1 MFNFLLNFQYFQNKS
16 KKNIDKMI
24 IKTYIKYIIIEYLET
39 ILKISL
45 IFYALI
51 FTLNIFEELSFFK
64 NIDKSSLYPLFLT
77 FLNTPSVLYDVFPF
91 IFLISTQFFFIQIF
105 EKNELSIYKNFGLDN
120 FKILKILTSTS
131 LILAL
136 LIIVVF
142 YNFSAKFKFLY
153 LNLKNDYTLDN
164 KYLAVITENGLWLK
178 DEIDNSILI
187 VNASSIDNYYLKF
200 VSITKLSNNFELVK
214 NIESEK
220 VDIRNTT
227 WKAVNAKIHENNV
240 TSIEEEFLIKTHF
253 NLEKI
258 NTLFSNLSSLT
269 MWELEELKKDYESL
283 GYSTLEVNS
292 HKYKI
297 IAYPIYLMIMTL
309 LSGIIMLNIKVNKS
323 KIFHLILGIS
333 LSVIIYYVQYFFNF
347 LGENGKIPI
356 MTSIWFPLIILLVL
370 CSVGLIRVNEK

>member
-1 MFNFLLNFQYFQNKS
+1 
-16 KKNIDKMI
+16 MI
-24 IKTYIKYIIIEYLET
+24 IKTYVKYIVKEYLET

-51 FTLNIFEELSFFK
+51 FTLNILEELSFFK
-64 NIDKSSLYPLFLT
+64 NIDASALYPLILT
-77 FLNTPSVLYDVFPF
+77 FLNAPSILYDIFPF

-105 EKNELSIYKNFGLDN
+105 DKNELSIYKNFGLDN
-120 FKILKILTSTS
+120 FKILKIITSTS

-136 LIIVVF
+136 LVIFLF
-142 YNFSAKFKFLY
+142 YNFSAKFKYLY
-153 LNLKNDYTLDN
+153 LDLKNDYTLDN

-187 VNASSIDNYYLKF
+187 VNASSIDDYYLKD
-200 VSITKLSNNFELVK
+200 VSITELSNNFELVK
-214 NIESEK
+214 NIEAEK
-220 VDIRNTT
+220 IDIRKTT
-227 WKAVNAKIHENNV
+227 WKALNVKIHINNI
-240 TSIEEEFLIKTHF
+240 TSKEKEFLIKTHF

-269 MWELEELKKDYESL
+269 MWELEKLKKDYETL
-283 GYSTLEVNS
+283 GYSTLEVS
-292 HKYKI
+292 AHKHKI
-297 IAYPIYLMIMTL
+297 IAYPVYLMIMTL

-356 MTSIWFPLIILLVL
+356 MTSIWFPLIILLIL
-370 CSVGLIRVNEK
+370 CTVGLIRVNEK

>member
-1 MFNFLLNFQYFQNKS
+1 
-16 KKNIDKMI
+16 MI
-24 IKTYIKYIIIEYLET
+24 IKTYVKYIAREYLET
-39 ILKISL
+39 ILKISF

-64 NIDKSSLYPLFLT
+64 NIETSFLYPLLLT
-77 FLNTPSVLYDVFPF
+77 FLNAPSILYDIFPF

-105 EKNELSIYKNFGLDN
+105 DKNELSIYKSFGLDN
-120 FKILKILTSTS
+120 FKILKIITSTS

-136 LIIVVF
+136 LIIFVF

-178 DEIDNSILI
+178 DEIDDSILI
-187 VNASSIDNYYLKF
+187 VNASGIENNYLKN
-200 VSITKLSNNFELVK
+200 VSITELSNNFELVK
-214 NIESEK
+214 NIEAEK

-227 WKAVNAKIHENNV
+227 WKALNVKVHVNNV
-240 TSIEEEFLIKTHF
+240 TSKEKELLIKTHF

-269 MWELEELKKDYESL
+269 MWELEELKKNYETL
-283 GYSTLEVNS
+283 GYSTLEVNA
-292 HKYKI
+292 HKHKI
-297 IAYPIYLMIMTL
+297 IAYPVYLMIMTL
-309 LSGIIMLNIKVNKS
+309 LAGIIMLNIKVNKS
-323 KIFHLILGIS
+323 RIFHLILGIS

>member
-1 MFNFLLNFQYFQNKS
+1 
-16 KKNIDKMI
+16 MI
-24 IKTYIKYIIIEYLET
+24 IKTYIKYIIKEYLET

-51 FTLNIFEELSFFK
+51 FILNIFEELSFFK
-64 NIDKSSLYPLFLT
+64 NIEISFLYPIFLT
-77 FLNTPSVLYDVFPF
+77 FLNAPSVLYDILPF

-105 EKNELSIYKNFGLDN
+105 DKNELTIYKSVGLNN
-120 FKILKILTSTS
+120 FKILKILTSCS

-136 LIIVVF
+136 LIIFIF
-142 YNFSAKFKFLY
+142 YNFSAKFKYLY
-153 LNLKNDYTLDN
+153 LDLKNDYTLDN

-178 DEIDNSILI
+178 DEIDDSILI
-187 VNASSIDNYYLKF
+187 VNASSIDNYYLKN
-200 VSITKLSNNFELVK
+200 VSITALSNNFELVK
-214 NIESEK
+214 NIEAEK

-227 WKAVNAKIHENNV
+227 WKALNAKIHVNNV
-240 TSIEEEFLIKTHF
+240 SYKKKEFLIKTHF

-269 MWELEELKKDYESL
+269 MWELEKLEKDYESL
-283 GYSTLEVNS
+283 GYSTLEVNA
-292 HKYKI
+292 HKHKI
-297 IAYPIYLMIMTL
+297 IAYPVYLMIMTL

-356 MTSIWFPLIILLVL
+356 MTSIWFPLIILLIL
-370 CSVGLIRVNEK
+370 CTVGLIRVNEK

>member
-1 MFNFLLNFQYFQNKS
+1 
-16 KKNIDKMI
+16 MI
-24 IKTYIKYIIIEYLET
+24 IKTYMKYIVLEYLET

-45 IFYALI
+45 IFYSLI
-51 FTLNIFEELSFFK
+51 FILSIFEELSFFK

-77 FLNTPSVLYDVFPF
+77 FLNAPSVLYDILPF

-105 EKNELSIYKNFGLDN
+105 DKNELTIYKSVGLDN
-120 FKILKILTSTS
+120 FKILKILTSCS

-136 LIIVVF
+136 LIIFVF
-142 YNFSAKFKFLY
+142 YNFSAKFKYLY
-153 LNLKNDYTLDN
+153 LDLKNDYTLDN

-178 DEIDNSILI
+178 DEIDNTILI
-187 VNASSIDNYYLKF
+187 VNASSIDNYYLND
-200 VSITKLSNNFELVK
+200 VLITELSNSFELVK
-214 NIESEK
+214 NIEAEK

-227 WKAVNAKIHENNV
+227 WKALNVQIHINNV
-240 TSIEEEFLIKTHF
+240 TSKEKEFLIKTHF

-269 MWELEELKKDYESL
+269 MWELEKLKKDYETL
-283 GYSTLEVNS
+283 GYSTLEVKA
-292 HKYKI
+292 HKHKI
-297 IAYPIYLMIMTL
+297 IAYPVYLMIMTL

-333 LSVIIYYVQYFFNF
+333 LSVIIYYVQYFFNL

-356 MTSIWFPLIILLVL
+356 MISIWFPLIILLIL

>member
-1 MFNFLLNFQYFQNKS
+1 
-16 KKNIDKMI
+16 MI
-24 IKTYIKYIIIEYLET
+24 IKTYMKYIILEYLET

-45 IFYALI
+45 IFYSLI
-51 FTLNIFEELSFFK
+51 FILNIFEELSFFK
-64 NIDKSSLYPLFLT
+64 NIETSFLYPLLLT
-77 FLNTPSVLYDVFPF
+77 FLNAPSILYDIFPF

-105 EKNELSIYKNFGLDN
+105 DKNELSIYKSFGLDN
-120 FKILKILTSTS
+120 FKILKILASTS

-136 LIIVVF
+136 FIIFVF
-142 YNFSAKFKFLY
+142 YNFSAKFKYLY
-153 LNLKNDYTLDN
+153 LDLKNDYTLDN

-178 DEIDNSILI
+178 DEIDDSILI
-187 VNASSIDNYYLKF
+187 VNASSINNNYLID
-200 VSITKLSNNFELVK
+200 VSITALSNSFELVK
-214 NIESEK
+214 NIEAEK

-227 WKAVNAKIHENNV
+227 WKAVNAKILVNNV
-240 TSIEEEFLIKTHF
+240 TSKEKELLIKTHF

-258 NTLFSNLSSLT
+258 NSLFSNLSSLT
-269 MWELEELKKDYESL
+269 IWELEKLKKDYESL
-283 GYSTLEVNS
+283 GYSTLEVNT
-292 HKYKI
+292 HKHKI
-297 IAYPIYLMIMTL
+297 IAYPVYLMIMTL

>member
-1 MFNFLLNFQYFQNKS
+1 
-16 KKNIDKMI
+16 MI
-24 IKTYIKYIIIEYLET
+24 IKTYVKYIVKEYLET

-51 FTLNIFEELSFFK
+51 FTLNILEELSFFK
-64 NIDKSSLYPLFLT
+64 NIDASALYPLILT
-77 FLNTPSVLYDVFPF
+77 FLNAPSILYDIFPF

-105 EKNELSIYKNFGLDN
+105 DKNELTIYKSVGLNN
-120 FKILKILTSTS
+120 FKILKILTSCS

-136 LIIVVF
+136 LIIFIF
-142 YNFSAKFKFLY
+142 YNFSAKFKYLY
-153 LNLKNDYTLDN
+153 LDLKNDYTLDN

-178 DEIDNSILI
+178 DEIDDSILI
-187 VNASSIDNYYLKF
+187 VNASSIDNYYLKN
-200 VSITKLSNNFELVK
+200 VSITALSNNFELVK
-214 NIESEK
+214 NIEAEK

-227 WKAVNAKIHENNV
+227 WKALNAKIHVNNV
-240 TSIEEEFLIKTHF
+240 SYKKKEFLIKTHF

-269 MWELEELKKDYESL
+269 MWELEKLEKDYESL
-283 GYSTLEVNS
+283 GYSTLEVNA
-292 HKYKI
+292 HKHKI
-297 IAYPIYLMIMTL
+297 IAYPVYLMIMTL

-356 MTSIWFPLIILLVL
+356 MTSIWFPLVILLIL

>member
-1 MFNFLLNFQYFQNKS
+1 
-16 KKNIDKMI
+16 MI
-24 IKTYIKYIIIEYLET
+24 IKTYIKYIIKEYLET

-51 FTLNIFEELSFFK
+51 FILNIFEELSFFK

-77 FLNTPSVLYDVFPF
+77 FLNAPSILYDVFPF

-105 EKNELSIYKNFGLDN
+105 DKNELIIYKSFGLDN
-120 FKILKILTSTS
+120 FKILKILTFCS

-136 LIIVVF
+136 LIIFVF
-142 YNFSAKFKFLY
+142 YNFSAKFKYLY

-187 VNASSIDNYYLKF
+187 VNADSIDNYYLKD
-200 VSITKLSNNFELVK
+200 VSITTLSNNFELVK
-214 NIESEK
+214 NIEAEK
-220 VDIRNTT
+220 VDIRNTI
-227 WKAVNAKIHENNV
+227 WKALNVKIHINNI
-240 TSIEEEFLIKTHF
+240 TSKEKEFLIKTHF

-269 MWELEELKKDYESL
+269 MWELEKLKKDYETL
-283 GYSTLEVNS
+283 GYSTLEVNT
-292 HKYKI
+292 HKHRI
-297 IAYPIYLMIMTL
+297 IAYPVYLMIMTL
-309 LSGIIMLNIKVNKS
+309 LSGIIMLNIKVNKT

-333 LSVIIYYVQYFFNF
+333 LSVIIYYVKYFFNF
-347 LGENGKIPI
+347 LGENDKIPI
-356 MTSIWFPLIILLVL
+356 MAAIWFPLIILLIL
-370 CSVGLIRVNEK
+370 CTVGSIRVNEK

>member
-1 MFNFLLNFQYFQNKS
+1 
-16 KKNIDKMI
+16 MI
-24 IKTYIKYIIIEYLET
+24 IKTYIKYIIKEYMET
-39 ILKISL
+39 IFKISI

-51 FTLNIFEELSFFK
+51 FTLSIFEELSFFK
-64 NIDKSSLYPLFLT
+64 NINKSSLYPLFLT
-77 FLNTPSVLYDVFPF
+77 FLNAPSVLYDVFPF

-105 EKNELSIYKNFGLDN
+105 EKNELSIYKSFGLDN
-120 FKILKILTSTS
+120 FKILKILISTS

-136 LIIVVF
+136 LVIFVF
-142 YNFSAKFKFLY
+142 YNFSAKFKYLY
-153 LNLKNDYTLDN
+153 LDLKNDYTLDN

-187 VNASSIDNYYLKF
+187 VNASSIDNYYLKY

-214 NIESEK
+214 NIEAEK

-227 WKAVNAKIHENNV
+227 WKAVNAKIHVNNV
-240 TSIEEEFLIKTHF
+240 TSKEKELLIKTHF

-258 NTLFSNLSSLT
+258 NSLFSNLSSLT
-269 MWELEELKKDYESL
+269 MWELEKLKKDYESL
-283 GYSTLEVNS
+283 GYSTLEVNT
-292 HKYKI
+292 HKHKI
-297 IAYPIYLMIMTL
+297 IAYPVYLMIMTL

-333 LSVIIYYVQYFFNF
+333 LSVIIYYVQYFFNL

>member
-1 MFNFLLNFQYFQNKS
+1 
-16 KKNIDKMI
+16 MI
-24 IKTYIKYIIIEYLET
+24 IKTYAKYIIKEYIETL
-39 ILKISL
+39 LKISF

-51 FTLNIFEELSFFK
+51 FTLNIIEELSFFK
-64 NIDKSSLYPLFLT
+64 NIETSFLYPLLLT
-77 FLNTPSVLYDVFPF
+77 FLNAPSILYDIFPF

-105 EKNELSIYKNFGLDN
+105 DKNELSIYKSFGLDN

-136 LIIVVF
+136 LIIFVF
-142 YNFSAKFKFLY
+142 YNFSAKFKYLY
-153 LNLKNDYTLDN
+153 LDLKNDYTLDN

-178 DEIDNSILI
+178 DEIDDSILI
-187 VNASSIDNYYLKF
+187 VNASSINNNYLID
-200 VSITKLSNNFELVK
+200 VSITALSNSFELVK
-214 NIESEK
+214 NIEAEK

-227 WKAVNAKIHENNV
+227 WKAVNAKIHVNNV
-240 TSIEEEFLIKTHF
+240 TSEEKELLIKTHF

-269 MWELEELKKDYESL
+269 MWELEKLKKDYESL
-283 GYSTLEVNS
+283 GYSTLEVNT
-292 HKYKI
+292 HKHKI
-297 IAYPIYLMIMTL
+297 IAYPVYLMIMTL

-333 LSVIIYYVQYFFNF
+333 LSVIIYYVQYFFNL

-356 MTSIWFPLIILLVL
+356 MTSIWFPLIILLIL
-370 CSVGLIRVNEK
+370 CTVGSIRVNEK